1 MFDLLLNEP
10 EPEST
15 RQEDEFVPA
24 SLIRLPSMNLHPPD
38 IMHGLPDESTLPI
51 LSDVFI
57 SPLPWE
63 SVWRIPRS
71 RELDNLP
78 SQGNLNTEQI
88 GAGAAIQTRA
98 SGKKVSTLSEVL
110 NTDQPNNVSVIKRK
124 RSRGADEARKLPRPS
139 SPRRQT
145 SGRQPPQPL
154 LPPLLAPLYEPPP
167 NARLVPSINTETY
180 GDGFGASSFPHPR
193 LGSPTVDDWHVTVIS
208 QEEPMQP
215 PFTSSAEIDPALQ
228 AEQHEDIPQSPKKTA
243 HSTEINLVES
253 SRAVETAPSPPKIVQ
268 YSDTGKR
275 KRQHRRWSEEETRDL
290 LEGVKRYGIGS
301 WKKILAQSDL
311 HFHDRTAVDLKDRF
325 RTCYPDQYL
334 KRPRPSDVRPEASE
348 AVPSEQPSASQSSIK
363 PTADTTR
370 PLRDQDKAPAIVYP
384 KRLRRDRQMFSATE
398 DDALLRGFQ
407 KHKAKWNKIRLDP
420 DLRLSHRSRT
430 DLRDRFRNKFTA
442 IFKQAG
448 YSTNKPVKGDESE
461 GRLEVTPGDAIK
473 EAVPAAVT
481 ELTEKD
487 KRTSPPEAAPAAK
500 QRRKATTQDELTA
513 NTERSSDTPIAAP
526 LTSQTDV
533 PILDLAPTGPGPGP
547 DPDPVVDAVGLS
559 LLNADTRPPRED
571 WIAHLGQMDIS
582 SLLAS
587 EETSAPPLPVPLTV
601 LRMSDI
607 LNDPDEMA

>member
-10 EPEST
+10 EPESI

-78 SQGNLNTEQI
+78 GQTNLNADQV
-88 GAGAAIQTRA
+88 GASVGAQSRSI
-98 SGKKVSTLSEVL
+98 GKKVSTLSEVL
-110 NTDQPNNVSVIKRK
+110 NTEQPSGVSVVKRK

-193 LGSPTVDDWHVTVIS
+193 LGSPTVDDWHVTTIN
-208 QEEPMQP
+208 QEEAFQV
-215 PFTSSAEIDPALQ
+215 PFTSSAEVEPVIQVVQCGDAPQLPEEPAR
-228 AEQHEDIPQSPKKTA
+228 S
-243 HSTEINLVES
+243 SEINVAEA
-253 SRAVETAPSPPKIVQ
+253 SRAVEIAPSSPKLVQ
-268 YSDTGKR
+268 SSETGKR

-311 HFHDRTAVDLKDRF
+311 HFQNRTAVDLKDRF

-334 KRPRPSDVRPEASE
+334 KRPRPSDVRPEATGSALPE
-348 AVPSEQPSASQSSIK
+348 DPPGQQTSTKPSIDAN
-363 PTADTTR
+363 R

-398 DDALLRGFQ
+398 DDALLRGFR

-420 DLRLSHRSRT
+420 DLQLSHRSRT

-448 YSTNKPVKGDESE
+448 YSTNKPVKEDESE
-461 GRLEVTPGDAIK
+461 ERVEADTSGTVEDAIVAAAIA
-473 EAVPAAVT
+473 EPA
-481 ELTEKD
+481 D
-487 KRTSPPEAAPAAK
+487 KARKVSPSEERLK
-500 QRRKATTQDELTA
+500 SRKKATTVEQPPNVTSTA
-513 NTERSSDTPIAAP
+513 LPA
-526 LTSQTDV
+526 SQPDA
-533 PILDLAPTGPGPGP
+533 PILDLAPTGPGP
-547 DPDPVVDAVGLS
+547 DPVVDAMGLS

-587 EETSAPPLPVPLTV
+587 EETSAPPLQVPLTV

-607 LNDPDEMA
+607 LNDPDEMV